1 RKERPEQQRM
11 RSMSS
16 FKLSSCCVCL
26 HLEDSRGREKIPT
39 VVTLPSNGTRTPEA
53 ADARH
58 ETSRVPDRN
67 HQSTISPRGEIQHTY
82 GAAFP
87 GFRSPSRWPTEA
99 SAARQR

>member
-39 VVTLPSNGTRTPEA
+39 VVTLPSNWTRTPEA

-58 ETSRVPDRN
+58 ASPRCAERHD
-67 HQSTISPRGEIQHTY
+67 QSTISPRGEIQHTY
-82 GAAFP
+82 GGAFP
-87 GFRSPSRWPTEA
+87 GFRSPSRWPSE
-99 SAARQR
+99 